1 MKILY
6 YINPLTHRTIKST
19 GRIYKSLKARRF
31 HMAKDKCLY
40 NSKYAEKCL
49 KRLGK
54 KYPEFDKSKFDN
66 SKYLNDSKLQDNSDL
81 NYIEHIK
88 ETYPHMIKNPN
99 RTQLKSLEKH
109 EQLGFILHDDK
120 IMGYIDIE
128 GNLRKFEPPL
138 KLDERLSKSP
148 FIISLDQEDKDIL
161 LKLIEEKGIITDS
174 TPLDT
179 TIKREQQEQE
189 LDVLNKDLKKIY
201 DEKLSEKI
209 TEIKNKINKSCE
221 RKLSEIESSYKIEKD
236 RLLKEKDDYYN
247 KMILDKQKEIMDL
260 TNAFD
265 NTKIEL
271 NKKLREQ
278 IKRNKHE
285 LLENKSSKKELKSD
299 KIRQQE
305 IENMKKDIKTQLKI
319 KHDNEL
325 SDINNKHM
333 EAISELKE
341 KISDLEKEKLD
352 SIKTLQKEL
361 KDKQSKL
368 EFMESQKEQI
378 HNEYAVL
385 INQKTKEITD
395 KLNGE
400 FELKLKETTQTQEL
414 QQKEYDSLKK
424 EYDRMMSKEI
434 KKSTLSLNES
444 CDNKLREIESIYD
457 KQQKQILKDR
467 EEEIKVYYQQLVYDK
482 EKEITNLTNAFNEDK
497 RNLEKNLLD
506 DIKKTE
512 ETYKEQL
519 KLFEQE
525 CKERILQREKE
536 YQYQQE
542 LLKNRDKNLEI
553 EYENIL
559 TQKENEHL
567 ETINDLKNEIT
578 HLEQEKVNELE
589 RFKTELADA
598 NNQIEY
604 LQSQQEQIQHESDI
618 LLQEKIQQITNK
630 LNSDFEEQLE
640 SKINELKK
648 QHELELKEYDSLKT
662 DYDVLMTSKTNEILL
677 IKKEFNNQLDH
688 VKHSYEN
695 AIYILKE
702 NNENCKRK
710 ITEDKA
716 QILMAIQQ
724 YRQQVEE
731 FIQKQLN
738 GNKINHK
745 KIQELNSLLR
755 KEKEV
760 IKARLNKLMKPVIE
774 TNQDNLTFAERED
787 LKQKTREINELNN
800 TIIELHAQIDN
811 INITKRQVEEAMLM
825 KFKTSCFEKIV
836 KEKEYIIKAIDDYNQ
851 KWMNYVNQTSNTQND
866 NKDKLKSQ
874 LDSIGLK
881 IKEIISFKND
891 VIGHLRDRTKKQ
903 ENQLI
908 KLNNEYNK
916 LKETKMFDSDKDISA
931 LLTEKEKQIHDYEET
946 VNNLNQEIIGLQN
959 DTKLANEI
967 KNADYEKLKQDLS
980 ASELEI
986 EKLKRQFEENIKE
999 IELKI
1004 KKTITDQ
1011 FIEES
1016 NRLRQAHIEQENL
1029 YNDTINIKNNEILA
1043 LKKELEQ
1050 VKELLRENGKQQQ
1063 KMLEVDTDNCFQI
1076 ISNFAVIN
1084 NVFKRKTDIISILE
1098 SIIYENKLGLSEGQ
1112 YNIITTRFESVK
1124 AEIYKYI
1131 NFLDL
1136 ERYLND
1142 PNREYFKSKATLN
1155 KISPDYCNDL
1165 ENLSIYWNENKHIF
1179 QEQDRILTNLYEDLS
1194 GAVRV
1199 YIKIKPLLSGQTQA
1213 IQYELNDTHTQITVR
1228 DVDTS
1233 KTFGNFY
1240 YVYEPEYTNVDA
1252 FLGRHVPEHEAR
1264 SLKLDTSTIDETY
1277 REAIYNS
1284 FKQVEDGYSIVMFGY
1299 GASGSGK
1306 TYVLLGDQYHPGLI
1320 HYGLANLSG
1329 YKSIKIKNIFE
1340 QYIHKYSPNTN
1351 NITGKIHNLVGSMNK
1366 LREASV
1372 NEQDEF
1378 SNYVLNYVNKDN
1390 TPIDFNFNDVK
1401 ISKITDLFNCIEQ
1414 YRIKHK
1420 RVKSTPNNPVS
1431 SRSHLFIIFEIEF
1444 NSGKVGHITMVDAA
1458 GREDPQF
1465 MFDTFI
1471 DSKKTNITSLIS
1483 VYGAKKVAEFLKP
1496 EFQNNPTYPPENIFE
1511 ILNEAYYITET
1522 LNHLVYFFN
1531 TKNHIQTKVI
1541 KQKGPESY
1549 STSKYFVNPKDEI
1562 EGKIMPFNNCLTL
1575 PIMNYLDFKDT
1586 STEFK
1591 PNKYIMMVCIR
1602 QDQLNTAFPSLE
1614 FANSIKST

>member
-1 MKILY
+1 
-6 YINPLTHRTIKST
+6 
-19 GRIYKSLKARRF
+19 
-31 HMAKDKCLY
+31 
-40 NSKYAEKCL
+40 
-49 KRLGK
+49 
-54 KYPEFDKSKFDN
+54 
-66 SKYLNDSKLQDNSDL
+66 
-81 NYIEHIK
+81 
-88 ETYPHMIKNPN
+88 MIKNPN

-109 EQLGFILHDDK
+109 EQLGFILHDDQ
-120 IMGYIDIE
+120 IMGYVDIE
-128 GNLRKFEPPL
+128 GNLRRFEPPL
-138 KLDERLSKSP
+138 KLDDQLSKSP
-148 FIISLDQEDKDIL
+148 FIISLDQEDKNTL
-161 LKLIEEKGIITDS
+161 LKLVKDKGIITDS
-174 TPLDT
+174 SPLDSSL
-179 TIKREQQEQE
+179 KKEQQEQE
-189 LDVLNKDLKKIY
+189 LAVLNEDLKKVY
-201 DEKLSEKI
+201 DEKLSKKI
-209 TEIKNKINKSCE
+209 NEIKDKINKTCE
-221 RKLSEIESSYKIEKD
+221 NKLNEIESSYKIQKD
-236 RLLKEKDDYYN
+236 KLLKEKDEYYN
-247 KMILDKQKEIMDL
+247 KMITDKQKEIVEL
-260 TNAFD
+260 TNAF
-265 NTKIEL
+265 NETKIEL
-271 NKKLREQ
+271 NKKLIEQ
-278 IKRNKHE
+278 I
-285 LLENKSSKKELKSD
+285 NKSKSELIESKPSKKSFVKKQSKLDKLK
-299 KIRQQE
+299 KQE
-305 IENMKKDIKTQLKI
+305 IEILKEDIALQLKTQ
-319 KHDNEL
+319 HDNEL
-325 SDINNKHM
+325 SEINKKHM
-333 EAISELKE
+333 EAVSELTE
-341 KISDLEKEKLD
+341 KISNLEKEKSED
-352 SIKTLQKEL
+352 IKILQKEL

-368 EFMESQKEQI
+368 DFMESQREQI
-378 HNEYAVL
+378 RNEYDTL
-385 INQKTKEITD
+385 IEQKTREITD
-395 KLNGE
+395 KLNNE
-400 FELKLKETTQTQEL
+400 FELKLREISQNKEL

-424 EYDRMMSKEI
+424 EYDRMMNREI

-444 CDNKLREIESIYD
+444 CDNKLKEMESIYD
-457 KQQKQILKDR
+457 KQRNQILKDR

-482 EKEITNLTNAFNEDK
+482 EKEIGELTNAFNEDK
-497 RNLEKNLLD
+497 KNLEQTLLD
-506 DIKKTE
+506 NIKSTE
-512 ETYKEQL
+512 DTYEERL

-525 CKERILQREKE
+525 CKERIVQKEKE
-536 YQYQQE
+536 YQDQQE
-542 LLKNRDKNLEI
+542 LFNQELKNREENLRT

-559 TQKENEHL
+559 AEKENTHL
-567 ETINDLKNEIT
+567 ESINELKDEIT
-578 HLEQEKVNELE
+578 SLEQEKMNELE
-589 RFKTELADA
+589 ALKNELKDA
-598 NNQIEY
+598 NKKIEY
-604 LQSQQEQIQHESDI
+604 LQEQKEQIQQESDL
-618 LLQEKIQQITNK
+618 LLQEKIQEITEK
-630 LNSDFEEQLE
+630 LNSEFEEKLE

-648 QHELELKEYDSLKT
+648 QHELELKDYDYLKT
-662 DYDVLMTSKTNEILL
+662 DYDILMTSKTNEIIL
-677 IKKEFNNQLDH
+677 IKKEFNDQLES
-688 VKHSYEN
+688 VKQAYEN
-695 AIYILKE
+695 AIYILEE
-702 NNENCKRK
+702 NSENCRRK
-710 ITEDKA
+710 ITEEKA
-716 QILMAIQQ
+716 QILTAVEQ

-738 GNKINHK
+738 GSKINHK

-755 KEKEV
+755 KEKEIV
-760 IKARLNKLMKPVIE
+760 KSRLNKLMKPIVE
-774 TNQDNLTFAERED
+774 TNQENLTFAERED
-787 LKQKTREINELNN
+787 LKQKTQEINDLNN
-800 TIIELHAQIDN
+800 TIIELRTQIDN
-811 INITKRQVEEAMLM
+811 INITKKQVEEAMLM

-836 KEKEYIIKAIDDYNQ
+836 KEKEYIIRAIDDYNQ
-851 KWMNYVNQTSNTQND
+851 KWMNYVNQASYKQSD
-866 NKDKLKSQ
+866 NKIKLKNQ
-874 LDSIGLK
+874 LVSIGLK
-881 IKEIISFKND
+881 IKEIITFKND
-891 VIGHLRDRTKKQ
+891 VISHLRDRAIKQ
-903 ENQLI
+903 ESQLN

-916 LKETKMFDSDKDISA
+916 LKESKTFESDKEISA
-931 LLTEKEKQIHDYEET
+931 LLTEKEKQIYDYEET
-946 VNNLNQEIIGLQN
+946 VNNLNQEIIDLQN
-959 DTKLANEI
+959 DTKLANDI
-967 KNADYEKLKQDLS
+967 KNVEYEKLKQDLS

-1011 FIEES
+1011 FVEES
-1016 NRLRQAHIEQENL
+1016 NRLRQAQIEQENV
-1029 YNDTINIKNNEILA
+1029 YNDTINMKNNEILS

-1063 KMLEVDTDNCFQI
+1063 KTLEVDTDNCFQI

-1084 NVFKRKTDIISILE
+1084 NVFKRKMDIISILE
-1098 SIIYENKLGLSEGQ
+1098 SIIYENKLGLTDGQ
-1112 YNIITTRFESVK
+1112 YNIIAAKFESVK
-1124 AEIYKYI
+1124 TEIYKYI

-1165 ENLSIYWNENKHIF
+1165 ENLSIYWNENRQIF

-1213 IQYELNDTHTQITVR
+1213 IQYDLNDTHTQITVR

-1264 SLKLDTSTIDETY
+1264 TLKLDTSTIDETS

-1329 YKSIKIKNIFE
+1329 YRSIKIKNIFE
-1340 QYIHKYSPNTN
+1340 QYIHKYSPNTT
-1351 NITGKIHNLVGSMNK
+1351 NITGKIHNLVGSINK
-1366 LREASV
+1366 LREVSV

-1378 SNYVLNYVNKDN
+1378 SNFVLNYVNKEN
-1390 TPIDFNFNDVK
+1390 IPIDFNFNDVK
-1401 ISKITDLFNCIEQ
+1401 VSKISDLFNCIEK

-1483 VYGAKKVAEFLKP
+1483 VYGAKKIAEFLKP
-1496 EFQNNPTYPPENIFE
+1496 EFQNNPMYPPENIFE

-1575 PIMNYLDFKDT
+1575 PIMNYLDFKGT
-1586 STEFK
+1586 STDFK